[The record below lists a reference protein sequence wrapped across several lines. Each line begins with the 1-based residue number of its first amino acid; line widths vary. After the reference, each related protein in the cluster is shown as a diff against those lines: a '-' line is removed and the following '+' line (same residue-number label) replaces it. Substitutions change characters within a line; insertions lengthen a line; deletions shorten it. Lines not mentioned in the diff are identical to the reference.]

1 MKTAYLAC
9 LYMSTKVI
17 AFFSGPTF
25 AMRTAASTRTP
36 FKTSGTLLG
45 FITLC
50 FSAFLFAGCASHG
63 SKSGGFTPVPGPTS
77 DSNFGPLGN
86 PGAPAITNVNGE
98 MVRNPL
104 TPEMLRPSGIPFTL
118 GPGDFIEIEII
129 GNATSRALAPVGL
142 DGKIY
147 YNLLP
152 GLDVWGLT
160 LDQTRAL
167 LEKELAK
174 YVTQPQVGLTLRVV
188 GSKHVWVLGRLN
200 RPGIF
205 PLTGSMT
212 LLESLALA
220 GGTAHSPSQI
230 TSQELA
236 DLRHSF
242 VVRQGQ
248 FLPVNFY
255 SLLHSGDMS
264 QNIYLQPDDFVYVPS
279 SLANEVYVL
288 GAVRFPRAVP
298 YQEPMSLIS
307 AIAGS
312 DGPDQLQWIQAS
324 DNGPFMKDAY
334 LSHVA
339 IIRGSLA
346 EPQIAVVDC
355 KAIMK
360 GHAPDVR
367 LEPGDIIYVPNSP
380 YTTIKRYVNLIVNT
394 FVTTIAANEGI
405 RAGGQNASVN
415 VAVPVN
421 VTTPPTTGTGT
432 GGR

>member
-1 MKTAYLAC
+1 
-9 LYMSTKVI
+9 
-17 AFFSGPTF
+17 
-25 AMRTAASTRTP
+25 MRTKLIAHMSIC
-36 FKTSGTLLG
+36 SLG
-45 FITLC
+45 GLRKSWIGFLTLC
-50 FSAFLFAGCASHG
+50 SGVVLLAGCASG
-63 SKSGGFTPVPGPTS
+63 SKSGKASAAAADANFSPLTS
-77 DSNFGPLGN
+77 SN
-86 PGAPAITNVNGE
+86 APAMTNLSGE
-98 MVRNPL
+98 TIKTPL
-104 TPEMLRPSGIPFTL
+104 TPEMLHPGTEPFTL
-118 GPGDFIEIEII
+118 GPGDTIEIEII
-129 GNATSRALAPVGL
+129 GNATSRVLTPVGL

-160 LDQTRAL
+160 LEQTRVL

-174 YVTQPQVGLTLRVV
+174 YVTQPAVGLTLRAV

-200 RPGIF
+200 RPGIY

-220 GGTAHSPSQI
+220 GGTAHSTSQL
-230 TSQELA
+230 SAQELA

-248 FLPVNFY
+248 FLPVDFHR
-255 SLLHSGDMS
+255 LLKSGDMS

-279 SLANEVYVL
+279 SLINEVYVL
-288 GAVRFPRAVP
+288 GAVRAPRAVP

-312 DGPDQLQWIQAS
+312 DGPDQLQWIATT

-334 LSHVA
+334 LTHVA

-346 EPQIAVVDC
+346 EPQVVVVDC

-360 GHAPDVR
+360 GKAPDVR

-380 YTTIKRYVNLIVNT
+380 FTTIKRYVNLIVNT

-405 RAGGQNASVN
+405 RAAGGQVGVN

-421 VTTPPTTGTGT
+421 VTGPPPPPTK
-432 GGR
+432 

>member
-1 MKTAYLAC
+1 MRPNNMKTALIIS
-9 LYMSTKVI
+9 LSV
-17 AFFSGPTF
+17 
-25 AMRTAASTRTP
+25 
-36 FKTSGTLLG
+36 LL
-45 FITLC
+45 L
-50 FSAFLFAGCASHG
+50 AGCASKG
-63 SKSGGFTPVPGPTS
+63 SKSATFTAVPTAGSP
-77 DSNFGPLGN
+77 SNYSPMGN
-86 PGAPAITNVNGE
+86 PGAPAMTNISGE
-98 MVRNPL
+98 VVKTPL
-104 TPEMLRPSGIPFTL
+104 TPEMLHPTSNSFTL
-118 GPGDFIEIEII
+118 GPGDSIEIEII
-129 GNATSRALAPVGL
+129 GNATSRAITPVGL

-160 LDQTRAL
+160 LEETRAL

-174 YVTQPQVGLTLRVV
+174 YVTGPQVGLTLRVV

-220 GGTAHSPSQI
+220 GGTARSASQV
-230 TSQELA
+230 TSQDLA

-248 FLPVNFY
+248 FLPVDFY
-255 SLLHSGDMS
+255 RLLRGGDMT
-264 QNIYLQPDDFVYVPS
+264 QNIYLQSDDFVYVPS
-279 SLANEVYVL
+279 SLVNEVYVL
-288 GAVRFPRAVP
+288 GAVRNPRAVA

-312 DGPDQLQWIQAS
+312 DGPERLQWIS
-324 DNGPFMKDAY
+324 GVDNGPFMKDAY

-355 KAIMK
+355 NAIMK
-360 GHAPDVR
+360 GRAPDVR
-367 LEPGDIIYVPNSP
+367 LEPGDIIFVPNSP
-380 YTTIKRYVNLIVNT
+380 FTTIKRYANLIVNT

-405 RAGGQNASVN
+405 RAAGQNVSVN

-421 VTTPPTTGTGT
+421 VTTPPTTGT
-432 GGR
+432 R

>member
-1 MKTAYLAC
+1 MKTAL
-9 LYMSTKVI
+9 I
-17 AFFSGPTF
+17 F
-25 AMRTAASTRTP
+25 
-36 FKTSGTLLG
+36 
-45 FITLC
+45 C
-50 FSAFLFAGCASHG
+50 FSALLLAGCASKG
-63 SKSGGFTPVPGPTS
+63 SKPATFTTVPTAGSP
-77 DSNFGPLGN
+77 SNYSSLGN
-86 PGAPAITNVNGE
+86 PGALAVTNVSGE
-98 MVRNPL
+98 VVRTPL
-104 TPEMLRPSGIPFTL
+104 TPEMLQPTSIPFTL
-118 GPGDFIEIEII
+118 GPGDSIEIEII
-129 GNATSRALAPVGL
+129 GNATSRMITPVGL

-147 YNLLP
+147 YNLLS

-160 LDQTRAL
+160 LEQTRAL

-174 YVTQPQVGLTLRVV
+174 YVTGPQVGLTLRLV

-200 RPGIF
+200 RPGIY

-212 LLESLALA
+212 LLESLAQA
-220 GGTAHSPSQI
+220 GGTARSASQV
-230 TSQELA
+230 TSQDLA

-248 FLPVNFY
+248 FLPVDFY
-255 SLLHSGDMS
+255 RLLRGGDMS

-279 SLANEVYVL
+279 SLVNEVYVL
-288 GAVRFPRAVP
+288 GAVRSPRAVA

-312 DGPDQLQWIQAS
+312 DGPERLQWISGA

-355 KAIMK
+355 NAIMK
-360 GHAPDVR
+360 GRALDVR
-367 LEPGDIIYVPNSP
+367 LEPGDIIFVPNSP
-380 YTTIKRYVNLIVNT
+380 FTTIKRYANLIVNT

-405 RAGGQNASVN
+405 RAGGQNAPVN
-415 VAVPVN
+415 VSVPVN
-421 VTTPPTTGTGT
+421 VTTPPTTSPH
-432 GGR
+432 

>member
-1 MKTAYLAC
+1 MKTALIIS
-9 LYMSTKVI
+9 LSV
-17 AFFSGPTF
+17 
-25 AMRTAASTRTP
+25 
-36 FKTSGTLLG
+36 LL
-45 FITLC
+45 L
-50 FSAFLFAGCASHG
+50 AGCASKA
-63 SKSGGFTPVPGPTS
+63 SKSATFTAVPAAGSP
-77 DSNFGPLGN
+77 SNYSPMGN
-86 PGAPAITNVNGE
+86 PGAPAMTNISGE
-98 MVRNPL
+98 VVKTPL
-104 TPEMLRPSGIPFTL
+104 TPEMLHPTSNPFTL
-118 GPGDFIEIEII
+118 GPGDSIEIEII
-129 GNATSRALAPVGL
+129 GNATSRAITPVGL

-160 LDQTRAL
+160 LEETRAL

-174 YVTQPQVGLTLRVV
+174 YVTGPQVGLTLRVV

-220 GGTAHSPSQI
+220 GGTARSASQV
-230 TSQELA
+230 TSQDLA

-248 FLPVNFY
+248 FLPVDFY
-255 SLLHSGDMS
+255 RLLRGGDMT
-264 QNIYLQPDDFVYVPS
+264 QNIYLQSDDFVYVPS
-279 SLANEVYVL
+279 SLVNEVYVL
-288 GAVRFPRAVP
+288 GAVRNPRAVA

-312 DGPDQLQWIQAS
+312 DGPERLQWIS
-324 DNGPFMKDAY
+324 GVDNGPFMKDAY

-355 KAIMK
+355 NAIMK
-360 GHAPDVR
+360 GRAPDVR
-367 LEPGDIIYVPNSP
+367 LEPGDIIFVPNSP
-380 YTTIKRYVNLIVNT
+380 FTTIKRYANLIVNT

-405 RAGGQNASVN
+405 RAGGQNAAVN

-421 VTTPPTTGTGT
+421 VTTPPTTGT
-432 GGR
+432 R

>member
-1 MKTAYLAC
+1 MKTAFIVCSSA
-9 LYMSTKVI
+9 
-17 AFFSGPTF
+17 
-25 AMRTAASTRTP
+25 
-36 FKTSGTLLG
+36 LL
-45 FITLC
+45 I
-50 FSAFLFAGCASHG
+50 AGCASG
-63 SKSGGFTPVPGPTS
+63 PKSGGFSAVPTPTS
-77 DSNFGPLGN
+77 DSNFSPLGSAA
-86 PGAPAITNVNGE
+86 APAVTNVSGE
-98 MVRNPL
+98 KVSNPL
-104 TPEMLRPSGIPFTL
+104 TPEMLRPASNPFTL
-118 GPGDFIEIEII
+118 GPGDSIEIEVI
-129 GNATSRALAPVGL
+129 GNAASRAIAPVGL

-160 LDQTRAL
+160 LEQTRAAV
-167 LEKELAK
+167 EKELAK
-174 YVTQPQVGLTLRVV
+174 YVTQPQVGLTLRAV

-220 GGTAHSPSQI
+220 GGTAHSGSQA

-248 FLPVNFY
+248 FLPVDFHR
-255 SLLHSGDMS
+255 LLKSGDMS

-288 GAVRFPRAVP
+288 GAVRNPRAVP

-312 DGPDQLQWIQAS
+312 DGPDQLQWIQPS

-346 EPQIAVVDC
+346 EPQISVVDC

-360 GHAPDVR
+360 GRAPDVR

-380 YTTIKRYVNLIVNT
+380 YTTVKRYVNLIVNT

-405 RAGGQNASVN
+405 RAAGQNVGVN
-415 VAVPVN
+415 VSVPVN
-421 VTTPPTTGTGT
+421 VTTPATTGT
-432 GGR
+432 R

>member
-1 MKTAYLAC
+1 MK
-9 LYMSTKVI
+9 KI
-17 AFFSGPTF
+17 
-25 AMRTAASTRTP
+25 
-36 FKTSGTLLG
+36 
-45 FITLC
+45 FITCL
-50 FSAFLFAGCASHG
+50 SALLLAGCASRS
-63 SKSGGFTPVPGPTS
+63 SKTSGFSAVPGATS
-77 DSNFGPLGN
+77 DSTFAPLGN
-86 PGAPAITNVNGE
+86 TGPLPAVTNVSGE
-98 MVRNPL
+98 VVKASL
-104 TPEMLRPSGIPFTL
+104 TPDMLKPANIPFTL
-118 GPGDFIEIEII
+118 GPGDSIEIEII
-129 GNATSRALAPVGL
+129 GNPASRTITPVGL

-147 YNLLP
+147 YNLLS

-174 YVTQPQVGLTLRVV
+174 YVTNPQVDLTLRAV
-188 GSKHVWVLGRLN
+188 GSKYVWVLGRLN
-200 RPGIF
+200 RPGIY
-205 PLTGSMT
+205 PLNGSMT

-220 GGTAHSPSQI
+220 GGAAHSPSQV

-248 FLPVNFY
+248 FLPVDFY
-255 SLLHSGDMS
+255 RLLHSGDMT

-288 GAVRFPRAVP
+288 GAVKVPRAVP

-346 EPQIAVVDC
+346 EPQISVVDC

-360 GHAPDVR
+360 GRAPDVR

-405 RAGGQNASVN
+405 RAAGQNVGVN

-421 VTTPPTTGTGT
+421 VTTPPTTNP
-432 GGR
+432 R

>member
-1 MKTAYLAC
+1 MKTAF
-9 LYMSTKVI
+9 I
-17 AFFSGPTF
+17 FS
-25 AMRTAASTRTP
+25 
-36 FKTSGTLLG
+36 
-45 FITLC
+45 
-50 FSAFLFAGCASHG
+50 FSALLLAGCASH
-63 SKSGGFTPVPGPTS
+63 KSATFTAVPTAGTP
-77 DSNFGPLGN
+77 SNYSSLGN
-86 PGAPAITNVNGE
+86 PAPAVTNVTGE
-98 MVRNPL
+98 VVKTPL
-104 TPEMLRPSGIPFTL
+104 TPDMLQPASTPFTL
-118 GPGDFIEIEII
+118 GPGDTIEIEII
-129 GNATSRALAPVGL
+129 GLANSRAVTPVGL

-147 YNLLP
+147 YNLLS

-174 YVTQPQVGLTLRVV
+174 YVPQAQVGLTLRVI

-212 LLESLALA
+212 LLESLAQA
-220 GGTAHSPSQI
+220 GGTARSASQV
-230 TSQELA
+230 TSADLA

-248 FLPVNFY
+248 FLPVDFY
-255 SLLHSGDMS
+255 RLLRGGDMS

-279 SLANEVYVL
+279 SLVNEVYVL
-288 GAVRFPRAVP
+288 GAVRNPRAVA

-312 DGPDQLQWIQAS
+312 DGPERLQWIS
-324 DNGPFMKDAY
+324 GVDNGPFMKNAY

-355 KAIMK
+355 NAIMK
-360 GHAPDVR
+360 GRALDVR
-367 LEPGDIIYVPNSP
+367 LEPGDIIFVPNSP
-380 YTTIKRYVNLIVNT
+380 FTTIKRYANLIVNT

-405 RAGGQNASVN
+405 RAGGQNVGVN

-421 VTTPPTTGTGT
+421 VTTPPTTGT
-432 GGR
+432 R

>member
-1 MKTAYLAC
+1 MKTTLIAC
-9 LYMSTKVI
+9 LGI
-17 AFFSGPTF
+17 
-25 AMRTAASTRTP
+25 
-36 FKTSGTLLG
+36 LL
-45 FITLC
+45 L
-50 FSAFLFAGCASHG
+50 AGCASRG
-63 SKSGGFTPVPGPTS
+63 SKSVTFSPVPGGDS
-77 DSNFGPLGN
+77 ESNFGA
-86 PGAPAITNVNGE
+86 PGRPALTNVSGE
-98 MVRNPL
+98 VVKTPL
-104 TPEMLRPSGIPFTL
+104 TPAMLQPANIPFTL
-118 GPGDFIEIEII
+118 GPGDVIEIEII
-129 GNATSRALAPVGL
+129 GNPNSRAVTPVGL

-152 GLDVWGLT
+152 GLEVWGLT

-174 YVTQPQVGLTLRVV
+174 YVTGPQVGLTLRTV
-188 GSKHVWVLGRLN
+188 GSKYVWVLGRLN
-200 RPGIF
+200 HPGIF
-205 PLTGSMT
+205 PLTGSMS

-220 GGTAHSPSQI
+220 GGTAHSPSQV

-248 FLPVNFY
+248 FLPVDFQR
-255 SLLHSGDMS
+255 LLKMGDMS

-279 SLANEVYVL
+279 SLVNEVYVL
-288 GAVRFPRAVP
+288 GAVRFPRAVA

-312 DGPDQLQWIQAS
+312 DGPEQLEWITPT

-360 GHAPDVR
+360 GRAPDVR

-380 YTTIKRYVNLIVNT
+380 FTTIKRYVNLIVNT

-405 RAGGQNASVN
+405 RAGGQNAGVN

-421 VTTPPTTGTGT
+421 VTTPPPSGTK
-432 GGR
+432 

>member
-1 MKTAYLAC
+1 MRPKNMKTAL
-9 LYMSTKVI
+9 L
-17 AFFSGPTF
+17 
-25 AMRTAASTRTP
+25 P
-36 FKTSGTLLG
+36 FLSVLL
-45 FITLC
+45 L
-50 FSAFLFAGCASHG
+50 AGCASKG
-63 SKSGGFTPVPGPTS
+63 SKSATFSTVPTTAA
-77 DSNFGPLGN
+77 DSKNFAPIGN
-86 PGAPAITNVNGE
+86 PTAPAVTNVTGE
-98 MVRNPL
+98 TVKTPL
-104 TPEMLRPSGIPFTL
+104 TPEMLRPTSIPFTL
-118 GPGDFIEIEII
+118 GPGDSIEIEII
-129 GNATSRALAPVGL
+129 GVANSRAITPVGL

-160 LDQTRAL
+160 LEQTRTL

-174 YVTQPQVGLTLRVV
+174 YVPQAQVGLTLRVV

-200 RPGIF
+200 RPGIY

-220 GGTAHSPSQI
+220 GGTARSLSQV
-230 TSQELA
+230 TSQDLA

-242 VVRQGQ
+242 VVREGQ
-248 FLPVNFY
+248 FLPVDFY
-255 SLLHSGDMS
+255 RLLRAGDMS

-279 SLANEVYVL
+279 SLVNEVYVL
-288 GAVRFPRAVP
+288 GAVRNPRAVA
-298 YQEPMSLIS
+298 YQEPMSLIA

-312 DGPDQLQWIQAS
+312 DGPERLQWIS
-324 DNGPFMKDAY
+324 GLDNGPFMKDAY

-355 KAIMK
+355 NAIMK
-360 GHAPDVR
+360 GRSPDVR
-367 LEPGDIIYVPNSP
+367 LEPGDIIFVPNSP
-380 YTTIKRYVNLIVNT
+380 FTTIKRYANLIVNT

-405 RAGGQNASVN
+405 RAGGQNVGVN

-421 VTTPPTTGTGT
+421 VTTPPTSGT
-432 GGR
+432 R

>member
-1 MKTAYLAC
+1 
-9 LYMSTKVI
+9 V
-17 AFFSGPTF
+17 SGEVVK
-25 AMRTAASTRTP
+25 AS
-36 FKTSGTLLG
+36 
-45 FITLC
+45 
-50 FSAFLFAGCASHG
+50 
-63 SKSGGFTPVPGPTS
+63 
-77 DSNFGPLGN
+77 
-86 PGAPAITNVNGE
+86 
-98 MVRNPL
+98 L
-104 TPEMLRPSGIPFTL
+104 TPEMLKPASIPFTL
-118 GPGDFIEIEII
+118 GPGDSIEIEII
-129 GNATSRALAPVGL
+129 GNPASRTITPVGL

-160 LDQTRAL
+160 LDETRAL

-174 YVTQPQVGLTLRVV
+174 YVTNPQVGLTLRIV
-188 GSKHVWVLGRLN
+188 GSKYVWVLGRLN
-200 RPGIF
+200 RPGIY
-205 PLTGSMT
+205 PLNGSMT

-220 GGTAHSPSQI
+220 GGTAHSPSQV

-248 FLPVNFY
+248 FLPVDFY
-255 SLLHSGDMS
+255 RLLHSGDMT

-279 SLANEVYVL
+279 TLANEVYVL
-288 GAVRFPRAVP
+288 GAVKVPRAVP

-346 EPQIAVVDC
+346 EPQISVVDC

-360 GHAPDVR
+360 GRAPDVR

-380 YTTIKRYVNLIVNT
+380 YTTVKRYVNLIVNT

-405 RAGGQNASVN
+405 RAAGQNVGVN

-421 VTTPPTTGTGT
+421 VTTPPTTTP
-432 GGR
+432 R

>member
-1 MKTAYLAC
+1 MKTALI
-9 LYMSTKVI
+9 I
-17 AFFSGPTF
+17 AFY
-25 AMRTAASTRTP
+25 A
-36 FKTSGTLLG
+36 L
-45 FITLC
+45 
-50 FSAFLFAGCASHG
+50 LFAGCASKG
-63 SKSGGFTPVPGPTS
+63 SKSATFTTVPTPGAP
-77 DSNFGPLGN
+77 SNYSAVAN
-86 PGAPAITNVNGE
+86 PGAPAVTNVTGE
-98 MVRNPL
+98 IVKTPL
-104 TPEMLRPSGIPFTL
+104 TPEMLQPAGTPFTL
-118 GPGDFIEIEII
+118 GPGDSIEIEII
-129 GNATSRALAPVGL
+129 GNANSRAVTPVGL

-174 YVTQPQVGLTLRVV
+174 YVTGPQVGLTLRVV

-200 RPGIF
+200 RPGIY

-220 GGTAHSPSQI
+220 GGTARSASQV
-230 TSQELA
+230 TSQDLA

-242 VVRQGQ
+242 VVREGQ
-248 FLPVNFY
+248 FLPVDFY
-255 SLLHSGDMS
+255 RLLRGGDMS

-279 SLANEVYVL
+279 SLVNEVYVL
-288 GAVRFPRAVP
+288 GAVRSPRAVA

-312 DGPDQLQWIQAS
+312 DGPDRLQWISGQ

-355 KAIMK
+355 NAIMK
-360 GHAPDVR
+360 GRAPDVR
-367 LEPGDIIYVPNSP
+367 LEPGDIIFIPNSP
-380 YTTIKRYVNLIVNT
+380 FTTIKRYANLVVNT

-405 RAGGQNASVN
+405 RAGGQNAAVN

-421 VTTPPTTGTGT
+421 VTTPPTTGTH
-432 GGR
+432 

>member
-1 MKTAYLAC
+1 MKTAL
-9 LYMSTKVI
+9 I
-17 AFFSGPTF
+17 AS
-25 AMRTAASTRTP
+25 
-36 FKTSGTLLG
+36 
-45 FITLC
+45 
-50 FSAFLFAGCASHG
+50 FSALLLAGCATST
-63 SKSGGFTPVPGPTS
+63 SKSGTFSTVPGTPS
-77 DSNFGPLGN
+77 DSNFAA
-86 PGAPAITNVNGE
+86 PGRPAMTNVSGE
-98 MVRNPL
+98 VVK
-104 TPEMLRPSGIPFTL
+104 TPVTPDMLQPASIPFTL
-118 GPGDFIEIEII
+118 GPGDSIEIEII
-129 GNATSRALAPVGL
+129 GNPTSRAITPVGL

-160 LDQTRAL
+160 LEQTRVL

-188 GSKHVWVLGRLN
+188 GSKYVWVLGRLN
-200 RPGIF
+200 RPGIY

-220 GGTAHSPSQI
+220 GGTARSASQV

-242 VVRQGQ
+242 VVRQGK
-248 FLPVNFY
+248 FLPVDFQR
-255 SLLHSGDMS
+255 LLKMGDMS

-279 SLANEVYVL
+279 SLVNEVYVL
-288 GAVRFPRAVP
+288 GAVRSPRAVA

-312 DGPDQLQWIQAS
+312 DGPERLEWISAL

-355 KAIMK
+355 TAIMK
-360 GHAPDVR
+360 GRAPDVR
-367 LEPGDIIYVPNSP
+367 LEPGDIIFVPNSP
-380 YTTIKRYVNLIVNT
+380 FTTLKRYVNLIVST

-405 RAGGQNASVN
+405 RAGGQNVGVN

-421 VTTPPTTGTGT
+421 VTTPPTTGTK
-432 GGR
+432 

>member
-1 MKTAYLAC
+1 MKTVLITC
-9 LYMSTKVI
+9 L
-17 AFFSGPTF
+17 
-25 AMRTAASTRTP
+25 
-36 FKTSGTLLG
+36 
-45 FITLC
+45 
-50 FSAFLFAGCASHG
+50 SALLFAGCATKD
-63 SKSGGFTPVPGPTS
+63 SKSASFSPVPGAVSDPNFTS
-77 DSNFGPLGN
+77 ADK
-86 PGAPAITNVNGE
+86 PAMTNLNGE
-98 MVRNPL
+98 VVKTPL
-104 TPEMLRPSGIPFTL
+104 TPEMLQPANIPFTL
-118 GPGDFIEIEII
+118 GPGDSIEIEII
-129 GNATSRALAPVGL
+129 GNPTSRTITPVGL

-152 GLDVWGLT
+152 GLEVWGLT

-174 YVTQPQVGLTLRVV
+174 YVTEPEVALTLRTV
-188 GSKHVWVLGRLN
+188 GSKYVWVLGRLN
-200 RPGIF
+200 RPGIY
-205 PLTGSMT
+205 PLTGSMS

-220 GGTAHSPSQI
+220 GGTARSLSQV

-242 VVRQGQ
+242 VVRRGQ
-248 FLPVNFY
+248 FLPVDFQR
-255 SLLHSGDMS
+255 LLKMGDMS

-279 SLANEVYVL
+279 SLINEVYVL
-288 GAVRFPRAVP
+288 GAVRSPRAVA

-312 DGPDQLQWIQAS
+312 DGPDQLEWIAAS

-360 GHAPDVR
+360 GRAPDVR

-405 RAGGQNASVN
+405 RAGGQNAAVN

-421 VTTPPTTGTGT
+421 VTTPPTTGGK
-432 GGR
+432 

>member
-1 MKTAYLAC
+1 MKNALVVC
-9 LYMSTKVI
+9 LS
-17 AFFSGPTF
+17 A
-25 AMRTAASTRTP
+25 
-36 FKTSGTLLG
+36 LL
-45 FITLC
+45 I
-50 FSAFLFAGCASHG
+50 AGCASG
-63 SKSGGFTPVPGPTS
+63 SKRHGFSAVPSPTS
-77 DSNFGPLGN
+77 DSRFAALGN
-86 PGAPAITNVNGE
+86 PGAPAVTNVSGE
-98 MVRNPL
+98 LVKSAL
-104 TPEMLRPSGIPFTL
+104 TPDMLQPGGNPFTL
-118 GPGDFIEIEII
+118 GPGDSIEIEVI
-129 GNATSRALAPVGL
+129 GNANSRAITPVGL
-142 DGKIY
+142 DGRIY

-160 LDQTRAL
+160 LEQTRAL

-174 YVTQPQVGLTLRVV
+174 YVTGPQVGLTLRTV
-188 GSKHVWVLGRLN
+188 GSKYVWVLGRLN
-200 RPGIF
+200 RPGIY
-205 PLTGSMT
+205 PLTGSMS

-220 GGTAHSPSQI
+220 GGTAHSPSQV

-248 FLPVNFY
+248 FLPVDFY
-255 SLLHSGDMS
+255 RLLHAGDMS

-288 GAVRFPRAVP
+288 GAVKNPRAVP

-312 DGPDQLQWIQAS
+312 DGPDQLQWIQPN

-346 EPQIAVVDC
+346 EPQISVVDC

-360 GHAPDVR
+360 GRAPDVR

-380 YTTIKRYVNLIVNT
+380 YTTVKRYVNLIVNT

-405 RAGGQNASVN
+405 RAAGQNVGVN
-415 VAVPVN
+415 VSVPVS
-421 VTTPPTTGTGT
+421 VTTPVTTGGK
-432 GGR
+432 

>member
-1 MKTAYLAC
+1 MKTAL
-9 LYMSTKVI
+9 I
-17 AFFSGPTF
+17 F
-25 AMRTAASTRTP
+25 
-36 FKTSGTLLG
+36 
-45 FITLC
+45 C
-50 FSAFLFAGCASHG
+50 FSALLLAGCASKG
-63 SKSGGFTPVPGPTS
+63 SKPATFTTVPTAGSP
-77 DSNFGPLGN
+77 SNYSSLGN
-86 PGAPAITNVNGE
+86 QGALAVTNVSGE
-98 MVRNPL
+98 VVRTPL
-104 TPEMLRPSGIPFTL
+104 TPEMLQPTSIPFTL
-118 GPGDFIEIEII
+118 GPGDSIEIEII
-129 GNATSRALAPVGL
+129 GNATSRMITPVGL

-147 YNLLP
+147 YNLLS

-160 LDQTRAL
+160 LEQTRAL

-174 YVTQPQVGLTLRVV
+174 YVTGPQVGLTLRLV

-200 RPGIF
+200 RPGIY

-212 LLESLALA
+212 LLESLAQA
-220 GGTAHSPSQI
+220 GGTARSASQV
-230 TSQELA
+230 TSQDLA

-248 FLPVNFY
+248 FLPVDFY
-255 SLLHSGDMS
+255 RLLRGGDMS

-279 SLANEVYVL
+279 SLVNEVYVL
-288 GAVRFPRAVP
+288 GAVRNPRAVA

-312 DGPDQLQWIQAS
+312 DGPERLQWISGA

-355 KAIMK
+355 NAIMK
-360 GHAPDVR
+360 GRAPDVR
-367 LEPGDIIYVPNSP
+367 LEPGDIIFVPNSP
-380 YTTIKRYVNLIVNT
+380 FTTIKRYANLIVNT

-405 RAGGQNASVN
+405 RAGGQNAPVN
-415 VAVPVN
+415 VSVPVN
-421 VTTPPTTGTGT
+421 VTTPPTTSPH
-432 GGR
+432 

>member
-1 MKTAYLAC
+1 MKTAL
-9 LYMSTKVI
+9 I
-17 AFFSGPTF
+17 FS
-25 AMRTAASTRTP
+25 
-36 FKTSGTLLG
+36 
-45 FITLC
+45 
-50 FSAFLFAGCASHG
+50 FSALLLAGCASKG
-63 SKSGGFTPVPGPTS
+63 SKPATFTTVPTAGSP
-77 DSNFGPLGN
+77 SNYSSLGN
-86 PGAPAITNVNGE
+86 PGALAVTNVSGE
-98 MVRNPL
+98 VVRTPL
-104 TPEMLRPSGIPFTL
+104 TPEMLQPTSIPFTL
-118 GPGDFIEIEII
+118 GPGDSIEIEII
-129 GNATSRALAPVGL
+129 GNATSRMITPVGL

-147 YNLLP
+147 YNLLS

-160 LDQTRAL
+160 LEQTREL

-174 YVTQPQVGLTLRVV
+174 YVTGPQVGLTLRLV

-200 RPGIF
+200 RPGIY

-212 LLESLALA
+212 LLESLAQA
-220 GGTAHSPSQI
+220 GGTARSASQV
-230 TSQELA
+230 TSQDLA

-248 FLPVNFY
+248 FLPVDFY
-255 SLLHSGDMS
+255 RLLRGGDMS

-279 SLANEVYVL
+279 SLVNEVYVL
-288 GAVRFPRAVP
+288 GAVRNPRAVA

-312 DGPDQLQWIQAS
+312 DGPERLQWISGA

-355 KAIMK
+355 NAIMK
-360 GHAPDVR
+360 GRAPDVR
-367 LEPGDIIYVPNSP
+367 LDPGDIIFVPNSP
-380 YTTIKRYVNLIVNT
+380 FTTIKRYANLIVNT

-405 RAGGQNASVN
+405 RAGGQNAPVN
-415 VAVPVN
+415 VSVPVN
-421 VTTPPTTGTGT
+421 VTTPPTTSAH
-432 GGR
+432 

>member
-1 MKTAYLAC
+1 MK
-9 LYMSTKVI
+9 
-17 AFFSGPTF
+17 
-25 AMRTAASTRTP
+25 
-36 FKTSGTLLG
+36 
-45 FITLC
+45 ITIVAC
-50 FSAFLFAGCASHG
+50 FSALLLAGCAGRG
-63 SKSGGFTPVPGPTS
+63 SKSAGFTAVPTPTS
-77 DSNFGPLGN
+77 DSNFTSAGI
-86 PGAPAITNVNGE
+86 PGAAPAVTNVSGE
-98 MVRNPL
+98 VVKAAL
-104 TPEMLRPSGIPFTL
+104 TPEMLKPSDIPFTL
-118 GPGDFIEIEII
+118 GPGDSLEIEII
-129 GNATSRALAPVGL
+129 GNAASRATTPVGL

-147 YNLLP
+147 FSLLP

-174 YVTQPQVGLTLRVV
+174 YVSNPQVGLTLRTV

-200 RPGIF
+200 RPGIY
-205 PLTGSMT
+205 PLNGAMT
-212 LLESLALA
+212 LLESLAQA
-220 GGTAHSPSQI
+220 GGTARSPSQV

-248 FLPVNFY
+248 FLPVDFY
-255 SLLHSGDMS
+255 RLLRSGDMS
-264 QNIYLQPDDFVYVPS
+264 QNIYLQPDDFVFVPS
-279 SLANEVYVL
+279 TLANEVYVL
-288 GAVRFPRAVP
+288 GAVRIPRAVP

-312 DGPDQLQWIQAS
+312 DGPDQLQWIQPS

-339 IIRGSLA
+339 ILRGSLA
-346 EPQIAVVDC
+346 EPQISVVDC

-360 GHAPDVR
+360 GRAPDVR

-380 YTTIKRYVNLIVNT
+380 YTTVKRYVNLIVNT

-405 RAGGQNASVN
+405 RAAGQNVGVN

-421 VTTPPTTGTGT
+421 VTTPPTTNP
-432 GGR
+432 R

>member
-1 MKTAYLAC
+1 MK
-9 LYMSTKVI
+9 
-17 AFFSGPTF
+17 
-25 AMRTAASTRTP
+25 AALIP
-36 FKTSGTLLG
+36 FLSVL
-45 FITLC
+45 
-50 FSAFLFAGCASHG
+50 FLAGCASKG
-63 SKSGGFTPVPGPTS
+63 SKSAAFSAVPNTTAEPK
-77 DSNFGPLGN
+77 DFAPLGN
-86 PGAPAITNVNGE
+86 PAAPAVTNVTGQT
-98 MVRNPL
+98 VKTPL
-104 TPEMLRPSGIPFTL
+104 TPEMLHPASTPFTL
-118 GPGDFIEIEII
+118 GPGDTIEIEII
-129 GNATSRALAPVGL
+129 GNATSRAITPVGL

-160 LDQTRAL
+160 LDQTREL
-167 LEKELAK
+167 LEQQLAK

-200 RPGIF
+200 RPGIY

-220 GGTAHSPSQI
+220 GGTARSVSQI
-230 TSQELA
+230 TSQDLA

-242 VVRQGQ
+242 VVRDGQ
-248 FLPVNFY
+248 FLPVDFY
-255 SLLHSGDMS
+255 RLLRGGDMS

-279 SLANEVYVL
+279 SLVNEVYVL
-288 GAVRFPRAVP
+288 GAVRSPRAVA

-312 DGPDQLQWIQAS
+312 DGPERLQWIS
-324 DNGPFMKDAY
+324 GLDNGPFMKDAY

-355 KAIMK
+355 NAIMK
-360 GHAPDVR
+360 GRAPDVR
-367 LEPGDIIYVPNSP
+367 LEPGDIIFVPNSP
-380 YTTIKRYVNLIVNT
+380 FTTIKRYANLIVNT

-405 RAGGQNASVN
+405 RAGGQNVGVN

-421 VTTPPTTGTGT
+421 VTTPPTSGT
-432 GGR
+432 R

>member
-1 MKTAYLAC
+1 M
-9 LYMSTKVI
+9 
-17 AFFSGPTF
+17 
-25 AMRTAASTRTP
+25 
-36 FKTSGTLLG
+36 LL
-45 FITLC
+45 
-50 FSAFLFAGCASHG
+50 AGCASHG
-63 SKSGGFTPVPGPTS
+63 SKSASFSTVPTAGS
-77 DSNFGPLGN
+77 DSNFPPLGN
-86 PGAPAITNVNGE
+86 PGAPVVTNVSGE
-98 MVRNPL
+98 VVKNPL
-104 TPEMLRPSGIPFTL
+104 TPEMLQPTSIPFTL
-118 GPGDFIEIEII
+118 GPGDSIEIEII
-129 GNATSRALAPVGL
+129 GNANSRVVTPVGL

-152 GLDVWGLT
+152 GVDVWGLT
-160 LDQTRAL
+160 LEQTRAL

-200 RPGIF
+200 RPGIY

-212 LLESLALA
+212 LLESLAQA
-220 GGTAHSPSQI
+220 GGTAHSASQV

-248 FLPVNFY
+248 FLPVDFY
-255 SLLHSGDMS
+255 RLLKGGDMS
-264 QNIYLQPDDFVYVPS
+264 QNIYMQPDDFVYVPS
-279 SLANEVYVL
+279 SLVNEVYVL
-288 GAVRFPRAVP
+288 GAVRFPRAVA

-307 AIAGS
+307 AIAGA
-312 DGPDQLQWIQAS
+312 DGPEQLQWIAANDS
-324 DNGPFMKDAY
+324 GPFMKDAY

-360 GHAPDVR
+360 GKAPDVR
-367 LEPGDIIYVPNSP
+367 LEPGDIIFVPNSP

-405 RAGGQNASVN
+405 HAGGQNAGVN

-421 VTTPPTTGTGT
+421 VTTPPTTTV
-432 GGR
+432 GGAR

>member
-1 MKTAYLAC
+1 MKNTLIAC
-9 LYMSTKVI
+9 LL
-17 AFFSGPTF
+17 A
-25 AMRTAASTRTP
+25 
-36 FKTSGTLLG
+36 L
-45 FITLC
+45 
-50 FSAFLFAGCASHG
+50 LFAGCASRG
-63 SKSGGFTPVPGPTS
+63 SKSTGFTAVPNPTA
-77 DSNFGPLGN
+77 DSNFTAVGN
-86 PGAPAITNVNGE
+86 PPAPAVTNVNGE
-98 MVRNPL
+98 VVKASL
-104 TPEMLRPSGIPFTL
+104 TPEMLKPGSIPFTL
-118 GPGDFIEIEII
+118 GPGDSLEIEII
-129 GNATSRALAPVGL
+129 GNAASRAITPVGL

-160 LDQTRAL
+160 LDQTRAQ

-174 YVTQPQVGLTLRVV
+174 YVSNPQVGLTLRTV

-200 RPGIF
+200 RPGIY
-205 PLTGSMT
+205 PLNGSMT
-212 LLESLALA
+212 LLESLAQA
-220 GGTAHSPSQI
+220 GGTARSPSQV

-248 FLPVNFY
+248 FLPVDFY
-255 SLLHSGDMS
+255 RLLRSGDMS

-279 SLANEVYVL
+279 TLANEVYVL
-288 GAVRFPRAVP
+288 GAVRIPRAVP
-298 YQEPMSLIS
+298 YQEPMTLIS

-312 DGPDQLQWIQAS
+312 DGPDQLHWIQPS

-346 EPQIAVVDC
+346 EPQISVVDC

-360 GHAPDVR
+360 GKAPDVR

-405 RAGGQNASVN
+405 RAAGQNVGVN

-421 VTTPPTTGTGT
+421 VTTPVTTPP
-432 GGR
+432 R

>member
-1 MKTAYLAC
+1 MKTALIISLSA
-9 LYMSTKVI
+9 
-17 AFFSGPTF
+17 
-25 AMRTAASTRTP
+25 
-36 FKTSGTLLG
+36 LLL
-45 FITLC
+45 T
-50 FSAFLFAGCASHG
+50 GCASKG
-63 SKSGGFTPVPGPTS
+63 SKSATFTTVPAPGGP
-77 DSNFGPLGN
+77 SNYAAPGN
-86 PGAPAITNVNGE
+86 PAAPAITNVSGE
-98 MVRNPL
+98 IVKTPL
-104 TPEMLRPSGIPFTL
+104 TPEMLHPTSTPFTL
-118 GPGDFIEIEII
+118 GPGDSIEIEII
-129 GNATSRALAPVGL
+129 GNATSRAVTPVGL

-160 LDQTRAL
+160 LDQTREL
-167 LEKELAK
+167 LETQLAK
-174 YVTQPQVGLTLRVV
+174 YVTGPQVGLTLRVV

-200 RPGIF
+200 HPGIF

-220 GGTAHSPSQI
+220 GGTAHSASQI

-248 FLPVNFY
+248 FLPVDFHR
-255 SLLHSGDMS
+255 LLRGGDMT

-279 SLANEVYVL
+279 SLVNEVYVL
-288 GAVRFPRAVP
+288 GAVKFPRAVS

-312 DGPDQLQWIQAS
+312 EGPERLQWISGA

-355 KAIMK
+355 NAIMK
-360 GHAPDVR
+360 GRAPDVR
-367 LEPGDIIYVPNSP
+367 LEPGDIIFVPNSP

-405 RAGGQNASVN
+405 RAGGQNVGVN

-421 VTTPPTTGTGT
+421 VTTPPT
-432 GGR
+432 R

>member
-1 MKTAYLAC
+1 MK
-9 LYMSTKVI
+9 KIFI
-17 AFFSGPTF
+17 ASLSG
-25 AMRTAASTRTP
+25 
-36 FKTSGTLLG
+36 LL
-45 FITLC
+45 L
-50 FSAFLFAGCASHG
+50 AGCAGHG
-63 SKSGGFTPVPGPTS
+63 SKPAGFSAVPSPAS
-77 DSNFGPLGN
+77 DSNFAPLGT
-86 PGAPAITNVNGE
+86 PGAPAITNVSGE
-98 MVRNPL
+98 VVKASL
-104 TPEMLRPSGIPFTL
+104 TPEMLKPASIPFTL
-118 GPGDFIEIEII
+118 GPGDSIEIEII
-129 GNATSRALAPVGL
+129 GNPASRTITPVGL

-160 LDQTRAL
+160 LDETRAL

-174 YVTQPQVGLTLRVV
+174 YVTNPQVGLTLRIV
-188 GSKHVWVLGRLN
+188 GSKYVWVLGRLN
-200 RPGIF
+200 RPGIY
-205 PLTGSMT
+205 PLNGSMT

-220 GGTAHSPSQI
+220 GGTAHSPSQV

-248 FLPVNFY
+248 FLPVDFY
-255 SLLHSGDMS
+255 RLLHSGDMT

-279 SLANEVYVL
+279 TLANEVYVL
-288 GAVRFPRAVP
+288 GAVKVPRAVP

-346 EPQIAVVDC
+346 EPQISVVDC

-360 GHAPDVR
+360 GRAPDVR

-380 YTTIKRYVNLIVNT
+380 YTTVKRYVNLIVNT

-405 RAGGQNASVN
+405 RAAGQNVGVN

-421 VTTPPTTGTGT
+421 VTTPPTTTP
-432 GGR
+432 R

>member
-1 MKTAYLAC
+1 MHLKNMKTVFIFC
-9 LYMSTKVI
+9 SSV
-17 AFFSGPTF
+17 
-25 AMRTAASTRTP
+25 
-36 FKTSGTLLG
+36 LLV
-45 FITLC
+45 
-50 FSAFLFAGCASHG
+50 AGCATKA
-63 SKSGGFTPVPGPTS
+63 SKSAAFTAVPTAGSP
-77 DSNFGPLGN
+77 SNYSPIGN
-86 PGAPAITNVNGE
+86 PTAPAMTNISGE
-98 MVRNPL
+98 VVRTPL
-104 TPEMLRPSGIPFTL
+104 TPEMLHPASNPFTL
-118 GPGDFIEIEII
+118 GPGDSIEIEII
-129 GNATSRALAPVGL
+129 GNATSRAITPVGL

-160 LDQTRAL
+160 LEETRAL

-174 YVTQPQVGLTLRVV
+174 YVTGPQVGLTLRVV
-188 GSKHVWVLGRLN
+188 GSKHVWVLGRMN

-220 GGTAHSPSQI
+220 GGTARSASQV
-230 TSQELA
+230 TSQDLA

-248 FLPVNFY
+248 FLPVDFY
-255 SLLHSGDMS
+255 RLLRGGDMT

-279 SLANEVYVL
+279 SLVNEVYVL
-288 GAVRFPRAVP
+288 GAVRNPRAVA

-312 DGPDQLQWIQAS
+312 DGPDRLQWIS
-324 DNGPFMKDAY
+324 GVDNGPFMKDAY

-346 EPQIAVVDC
+346 EPQIAVVNC
-355 KAIMK
+355 NAIMK
-360 GHAPDVR
+360 GRAPDVR
-367 LEPGDIIYVPNSP
+367 LEPGDIIFVPNSP
-380 YTTIKRYVNLIVNT
+380 FTTIKRYANLIVNT

-405 RAGGQNASVN
+405 RAGGQNVGVN

-421 VTTPPTTGTGT
+421 VTTPPTTGT
-432 GGR
+432 R

>member
-1 MKTAYLAC
+1 MKSAL
-9 LYMSTKVI
+9 I
-17 AFFSGPTF
+17 
-25 AMRTAASTRTP
+25 
-36 FKTSGTLLG
+36 
-45 FITLC
+45 ITL
-50 FSAFLFAGCASHG
+50 SASLLAGCASKG
-63 SKSGGFTPVPGPTS
+63 SKSATFTTVPTAGAP
-77 DSNFGPLGN
+77 SNYAPIGN
-86 PGAPAITNVNGE
+86 PGAPVMTNVSGE
-98 MVRNPL
+98 VVKTPL
-104 TPEMLRPSGIPFTL
+104 TSEMLHPTSTPFTL
-118 GPGDFIEIEII
+118 GPGDSIEIEII
-129 GNATSRALAPVGL
+129 GNANSRAITPVGL

-160 LDQTRAL
+160 LEDTRAL

-174 YVTQPQVGLTLRVV
+174 YVTGPQVGLTLRVV

-212 LLESLALA
+212 LLESLAQA
-220 GGTAHSPSQI
+220 GGTARSASQV
-230 TSQELA
+230 TSQDLA

-248 FLPVNFY
+248 FLPVDFFR
-255 SLLHSGDMS
+255 LLRGGDMS

-288 GAVRFPRAVP
+288 GAVRNPRAVA
-298 YQEPMSLIS
+298 YQEPMGLIS

-312 DGPDQLQWIQAS
+312 DGPDRLQWIS
-324 DNGPFMKDAY
+324 GVDNGPFMKDAN

-360 GHAPDVR
+360 GSAPDVR
-367 LEPGDIIYVPNSP
+367 LEPGDIIFVPNSP
-380 YTTIKRYVNLIVNT
+380 FTTIKRYANLIVNT

-405 RAGGQNASVN
+405 RAGGQNAGVN

-421 VTTPPTTGTGT
+421 VTTPPTTGT
-432 GGR
+432 R

>member
-1 MKTAYLAC
+1 MKTAVA
-9 LYMSTKVI
+9 
-17 AFFSGPTF
+17 
-25 AMRTAASTRTP
+25 
-36 FKTSGTLLG
+36 TLL
-45 FITLC
+45 TAL
-50 FSAFLFAGCASHG
+50 LLAGCASKG
-63 SKSGGFTPVPGPTS
+63 SKSATFTAVPTAGAP
-77 DSNFGPLGN
+77 SNYAALGN
-86 PGAPAITNVNGE
+86 PGAPAVTNVTGE
-98 MVRNPL
+98 IVKTPL
-104 TPEMLRPSGIPFTL
+104 TPEMLHPTSTPFTL
-118 GPGDFIEIEII
+118 GPGDVIEIEII
-129 GNATSRALAPVGL
+129 GSATPSRVLTPVGL

-160 LDQTRAL
+160 LDQTREL

-200 RPGIF
+200 HPGIF

-220 GGTAHSPSQI
+220 GGTAHSASQI

-248 FLPVNFY
+248 FLPVDFHR
-255 SLLHSGDMS
+255 LLRAGDMT

-279 SLANEVYVL
+279 SLVNEVYVL
-288 GAVRFPRAVP
+288 GAVKFPRAVA

-312 DGPDQLQWIQAS
+312 EGPERLQWIS
-324 DNGPFMKDAY
+324 GVDNGPFMKDAY

-355 KAIMK
+355 NAIMK
-360 GHAPDVR
+360 GRAPDVR
-367 LEPGDIIYVPNSP
+367 LEPGDIIFIPNSP

-405 RAGGQNASVN
+405 RAGGQNVGVN

-421 VTTPPTTGTGT
+421 VTTPPTSGGT
-432 GGR
+432 R

>member
-1 MKTAYLAC
+1 MKTALIAC
-9 LYMSTKVI
+9 LS
-17 AFFSGPTF
+17 A
-25 AMRTAASTRTP
+25 
-36 FKTSGTLLG
+36 LL
-45 FITLC
+45 L
-50 FSAFLFAGCASHG
+50 AGCASHG
-63 SKSGGFTPVPGPTS
+63 SKSATFSKVPGAPS
-77 DSNFGPLGN
+77 DPNFGPLGT
-86 PGAPAITNVNGE
+86 PAMTNVSGE
-98 MVRNPL
+98 VVK
-104 TPEMLRPSGIPFTL
+104 TPVTPDMLQPANIPFTL
-118 GPGDFIEIEII
+118 GPGDSIEIEII
-129 GNATSRALAPVGL
+129 GNPTSRAITPVGL

-188 GSKHVWVLGRLN
+188 GSKYVWVLGRLN

-205 PLTGSMT
+205 PLTGSMS

-220 GGTAHSPSQI
+220 GGTARSASQV
-230 TSQELA
+230 TSEELA

-242 VVRQGQ
+242 VVRQGH
-248 FLPVNFY
+248 FLPVDFQR
-255 SLLHSGDMS
+255 LLKMGDMS

-279 SLANEVYVL
+279 SLVNEVYVL
-288 GAVRFPRAVP
+288 GAVRNPRAVA

-312 DGPDQLQWIQAS
+312 DGPERLEWIAAA

-355 KAIMK
+355 NAIMK
-360 GHAPDVR
+360 GRAPDVR
-367 LEPGDIIYVPNSP
+367 LEPGDIIFVPNSP

-405 RAGGQNASVN
+405 RAAGQNVGVN
-415 VAVPVN
+415 VAVPVS
-421 VTTPPTTGTGT
+421 VTTPSGS
-432 GGR
+432 GGK

>member
-1 MKTAYLAC
+1 MKTAL
-9 LYMSTKVI
+9 I
-17 AFFSGPTF
+17 FSLS
-25 AMRTAASTRTP
+25 A
-36 FKTSGTLLG
+36 LL
-45 FITLC
+45 L
-50 FSAFLFAGCASHG
+50 AGCASKG
-63 SKSGGFTPVPGPTS
+63 SKSATFTAVPTAGAP
-77 DSNFGPLGN
+77 SNYAPLGN
-86 PGAPAITNVNGE
+86 PGAPGVTNVTGE
-98 MVRNPL
+98 IVKTPL
-104 TPEMLRPSGIPFTL
+104 TPEMLHPTSTPFTL
-118 GPGDFIEIEII
+118 GPGDVIEIEII
-129 GNATSRALAPVGL
+129 GNANPSSHAVTPVGL

-147 YNLLP
+147 YSLLP

-160 LDQTRAL
+160 LDQTREL

-174 YVTQPQVGLTLRVV
+174 YVSQPQVGLTLRVV

-220 GGTAHSPSQI
+220 GGTAHSASQI

-248 FLPVNFY
+248 FLPVDFHR
-255 SLLHSGDMS
+255 LLRSGDMT

-279 SLANEVYVL
+279 SLVNEVYVL
-288 GAVRFPRAVP
+288 GAVRFPRAVA

-312 DGPDQLQWIQAS
+312 DGPERLQWIS
-324 DNGPFMKDAY
+324 GVDNGPFMKDAY

-355 KAIMK
+355 NAIMK
-360 GHAPDVR
+360 GRAPDVR
-367 LEPGDIIYVPNSP
+367 LEPGDIIFVPNSP

-405 RAGGQNASVN
+405 RAGGQNVGVN

-421 VTTPPTTGTGT
+421 VTTPPTSGTH
-432 GGR
+432 

>member
-1 MKTAYLAC
+1 MLQ
-9 LYMSTKVI
+9 
-17 AFFSGPTF
+17 
-25 AMRTAASTRTP
+25 
-36 FKTSGTLLG
+36 
-45 FITLC
+45 
-50 FSAFLFAGCASHG
+50 
-63 SKSGGFTPVPGPTS
+63 PTS
-77 DSNFGPLGN
+77 
-86 PGAPAITNVNGE
+86 A
-98 MVRNPL
+98 
-104 TPEMLRPSGIPFTL
+104 PFTL
-118 GPGDFIEIEII
+118 GPGDTIEIEII
-129 GNATSRALAPVGL
+129 GLANSRAVTPVGL

-147 YNLLP
+147 YNLLA
-152 GLDVWGLT
+152 GIDVWGLT

-167 LEKELAK
+167 LEKELVK
-174 YVTQPQVGLTLRVV
+174 YVPQAQVGLTLRVV

-212 LLESLALA
+212 LLESLAQA
-220 GGTAHSPSQI
+220 GGTARSASQV
-230 TSQELA
+230 TSQDLA

-248 FLPVNFY
+248 FLPVDFFR
-255 SLLHSGDMS
+255 LLRGGDMS

-279 SLANEVYVL
+279 SLVNEVYVL
-288 GAVRFPRAVP
+288 GAVRSPRTVA

-312 DGPDQLQWIQAS
+312 DGPERLQWIS
-324 DNGPFMKDAY
+324 GVDNGPFTKDAY

-355 KAIMK
+355 NAIMK
-360 GHAPDVR
+360 GRAPDVR
-367 LEPGDIIYVPNSP
+367 LEPGDIIFVPNSP
-380 YTTIKRYVNLIVNT
+380 FTTIKRYANLIVNT

-405 RAGGQNASVN
+405 RAGGQNVGVN

-421 VTTPPTTGTGT
+421 VTTPPTTGT
-432 GGR
+432 R

>member
-1 MKTAYLAC
+1 MKTALIIS
-9 LYMSTKVI
+9 LS
-17 AFFSGPTF
+17 
-25 AMRTAASTRTP
+25 AS
-36 FKTSGTLLG
+36 LL
-45 FITLC
+45 
-50 FSAFLFAGCASHG
+50 AGCASKG
-63 SKSGGFTPVPGPTS
+63 SKSATFTTVPTAGTP
-77 DSNFGPLGN
+77 SNYSAIGN
-86 PGAPAITNVNGE
+86 PGAPAMTNVSGE
-98 MVRNPL
+98 VVKTPL
-104 TPEMLRPSGIPFTL
+104 TPEMLHPTSIPFTL
-118 GPGDFIEIEII
+118 GPGDSIEIEII
-129 GNATSRALAPVGL
+129 GVANSRAITPVGL

-147 YNLLP
+147 YNLLA

-160 LDQTRAL
+160 LDQTRDL
-167 LEKELAK
+167 LEKELVK
-174 YVTQPQVGLTLRVV
+174 YVPQAQVGLTLRTV

-212 LLESLALA
+212 LLESLAQA
-220 GGTAHSPSQI
+220 GGTARSASQV
-230 TSQELA
+230 TSQDLA

-248 FLPVNFY
+248 FLPVDFFR
-255 SLLHSGDMS
+255 LLRGGDMT

-279 SLANEVYVL
+279 SLVNEVYVL

-307 AIAGS
+307 AIAGA
-312 DGPDQLQWIQAS
+312 DGPERLQWIS
-324 DNGPFMKDAY
+324 TVDNGPFMKDAY

-355 KAIMK
+355 NAIMK
-360 GHAPDVR
+360 GRAPDVR
-367 LEPGDIIYVPNSP
+367 LEPGDIIFVPNSP
-380 YTTIKRYVNLIVNT
+380 FTTIKRYANLIVNT

-405 RAGGQNASVN
+405 RAGGQNVGVN

-421 VTTPPTTGTGT
+421 VTTPPTTGT
-432 GGR
+432 R

>member
-1 MKTAYLAC
+1 MRLNSMKTVFIAC
-9 LYMSTKVI
+9 L
-17 AFFSGPTF
+17 
-25 AMRTAASTRTP
+25 
-36 FKTSGTLLG
+36 
-45 FITLC
+45 
-50 FSAFLFAGCASHG
+50 SALFLAGCATRNSNPVTF
-63 SKSGGFTPVPGPTS
+63 SPVPGTTS
-77 DSNFGPLGN
+77 DANA
-86 PGAPAITNVNGE
+86 APSGQPAMTNLSGE
-98 MVRNPL
+98 VVKTPL
-104 TPEMLRPSGIPFTL
+104 TPEMLRPASIPFTL
-118 GPGDFIEIEII
+118 GPGDSLEIEII
-129 GNATSRALAPVGL
+129 GNPNSRAIAPVGL

-167 LEKELAK
+167 LEKELSK
-174 YVTQPQVGLTLRVV
+174 YVSQPQVGLTLRTV
-188 GSKHVWVLGRLN
+188 GSKYVWVLGRLN
-200 RPGIF
+200 HPGIF
-205 PLTGSMT
+205 PLTGSMS

-220 GGTAHSPSQI
+220 GGTARSPSQV

-248 FLPVNFY
+248 FLPVDFQR
-255 SLLHSGDMS
+255 LLKMGDMS

-279 SLANEVYVL
+279 SLVNEVYVL
-288 GAVRFPRAVP
+288 GAVRNPRAVA

-312 DGPDQLQWIQAS
+312 DGPEQLEWITPT

-346 EPQIAVVDC
+346 EPQIAIVDC

-360 GHAPDVR
+360 GRAPDVR

-394 FVTTIAANEGI
+394 FVTTVAANEGI
-405 RAGGQNASVN
+405 RAGGQNVGVN

-421 VTTPPTTGTGT
+421 VTTPPTTT
-432 GGR
+432 GGK